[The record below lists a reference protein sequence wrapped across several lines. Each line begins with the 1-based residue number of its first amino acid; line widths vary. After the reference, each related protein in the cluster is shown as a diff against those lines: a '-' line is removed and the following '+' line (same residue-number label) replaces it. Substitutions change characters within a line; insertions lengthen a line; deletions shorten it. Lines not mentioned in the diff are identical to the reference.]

1 MKPRASIDR
10 RQAVRRLGALTIVP
24 VLARMGP
31 GGLFAMSGHHPHVPV
46 QEGDRTWRPVVFTDQ
61 QAETVAVL
69 AELIIPET
77 ETPGARA
84 VHVHQHIDY
93 SLSLQSEEVQQR
105 FLRGLDWLDQ
115 KSRETFGQSFTGLP
129 EQAQKALL
137 TIVSSE
143 KNTALSDRMGVEFFK
158 ELKDR
163 TIVGYYT
170 SEAGMFEELDYQGN
184 DFLNSFPGC
193 THPEHLDWEPS

>member
-1 MKPRASIDR
+1 MKPSASINR

-46 QEGDRTWRPVVFTDQ
+46 QEGEPSWAPVVFDAEQT
-61 QAETVAVL
+61 ETVAVL
-69 AELIIPET
+69 VDLIIPET

-93 SLSLQSEEVQQR
+93 SLSLQSREIQQR
-105 FLRGLDWLDQ
+105 FLRGLAWLDA
-115 KSRETFGQSFTGLP
+115 KSRETFGAPFVGLP
-129 EQAQKALL
+129 GQAQKALL
-137 TIVSSE
+137 TIISSE
-143 KNTALSDRMGVEFFK
+143 KNTALSDRPGVEFFM

-163 TIVGYYT
+163 TIVGYYS
-170 SEAGMFEELDYQGN
+170 SEAGMFDELEYQGN

-193 THPEHLDWEPS
+193 THPEHLEWEPS